1 MSEDLFGCQKMSD
14 RIKVAKDDYEL
25 LETCIKTEQ
34 VPANDIVQYFSDTDF
49 YNWFKERNFNN
60 DIS

>member
-1 MSEDLFGCQKMSD
+1 MCK
-14 RIKVAKDDYEL
+14 IKVAKDDYEL

-34 VPANDIVQYFSDTDF
+34 VPANDIIQYFSDTDF
-49 YNWFKERNFNN
+49 YNWYKERNFKN